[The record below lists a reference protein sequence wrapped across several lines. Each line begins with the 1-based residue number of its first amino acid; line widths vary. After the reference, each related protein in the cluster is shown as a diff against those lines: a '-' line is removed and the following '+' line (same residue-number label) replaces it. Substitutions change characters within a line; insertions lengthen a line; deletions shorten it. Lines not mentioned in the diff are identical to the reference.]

1 MDDLTGRL
9 WAGMM
14 LEMLTVILTSIQIL
28 SGPAATGAPPF
39 AKFTAPTF
47 SQESDTTRAWW
58 RIWFLLSGNSKL
70 FLDVLTDK
78 LARNY

>member
-1 MDDLTGRL
+1 MDDLTAGL
-9 WAGMM
+9 WARIR

-28 SGPAATGAPPF
+28 SAPAATAAPPF

-58 RIWFLLSGNSKL
+58 RIWFLLSENTKL

-78 LARNY
+78 LA